1 MKRFFLFVFT
11 FLLSFALIRS
21 CLGKEPL
28 TFSAFM
34 KALSKLDLD
43 FSNIKKVSEY
53 MAGLKF
59 DTSIDSVSKV
69 FNIIKDFFTVLISP
83 VFFLFALL
91 QDLGSLLV
99 SFIENSAASIFSG
112 RLIRAL
118 DRGPVAVTVVAVAV
132 SDNAIEE
139 QK

>member
-69 FNIIKDFFTVLISP
+69 FSLLKDFFTVLISP

-99 SFIENSAASIFSG
+99 SFIEVLSELCGFDIFGTSDPG
-112 RLIRAL
+112 FGPWAGGGHGGGGGGIR
-118 DRGPVAVTVVAVAV
+118 
-132 SDNAIEE
+132 
-139 QK
+139 